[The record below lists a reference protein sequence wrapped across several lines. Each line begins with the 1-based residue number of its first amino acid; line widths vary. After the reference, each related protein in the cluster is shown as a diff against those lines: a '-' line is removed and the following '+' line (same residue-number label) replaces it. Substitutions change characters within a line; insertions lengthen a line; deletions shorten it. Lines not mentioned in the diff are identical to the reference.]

1 MEVTGLR
8 PSRGLISRPA
18 LHQRSGNF
26 ALATS
31 QQGGLSLN
39 VSVMPM
45 SDTLK
50 ALSDREKEIKKYN
63 HILLQKIDLSVRL
76 NL

>member
-31 QQGGLSLN
+31 QQGDLSLN

-50 ALSDREKEIKKYN
+50 ALSDREKDVHWRCEVSDADYP
-63 HILLQKIDLSVRL
+63 HMGT
-76 NL
+76 